1 MSEENFK
8 FKEKWYVSNIF
19 LGILLVVCSIIPFA
33 AILGIPF
40 VVLKSHQFK
49 KAFKA
54 MYEDFS
60 QKQLNEIDK
69 FKNELSAKTDKV
81 DELVLSLNN
90 ANGEIHR
97 LKGLISPDAQK
108 LETIRARVKEL
119 KDKSDK
125 LKEEIS
131 QIKQIKKELEY
142 SKKQIEQS
150 KKEKIREV
158 KQEIRM
164 TIQKEKE
171 ELSVELKKL
180 QDEYNQFNKKIEE
193 QEKTIYENEDKI
205 IELRDEILLQSFSLY
220 RPQYDFVNSAQYKN
234 KLDEIREAQKQM
246 IKQDTAALGATNWTV
261 NNDARKGK
269 KMVNDTKKLLLRAF
283 NSECEFVISKVKY
296 NNFDTCL
303 KRIQKASETIS
314 KLGVIMNISIH
325 PKYYELKVQELRLAL
340 EYQQMKQRE
349 KEEQQELRARMREEA
364 RIQREIEEE
373 RKKAEKEKQHY
384 INALK
389 DAQKQL
395 AECEDEAQKT
405 ALEEKLD
412 KMQEQVSKIDKNLAD
427 IDYREANQRVGYVYV
442 ISNIGSFGENV
453 YKIGMTRRLNPQE
466 RVDELGNASVPFN
479 FDVHAM
485 IFSKDAPALET
496 ALHHAFEDKKV
507 NMVNKRREFFNV
519 TLDDIE
525 KVVKENFDGSVEF
538 IKTATAEQYRETLK
552 IKQEM
557 NRQIA

>member
-19 LGILLVVCSIIPFA
+19 FGVLLLVCSIIPFA

-40 VVLKSHQFK
+40 VVIKTHQSKKNFK
-49 KAFKA
+49 M
-54 MYEDFS
+54 MYEDFT
-60 QKQLNEIDK
+60 QKKLAFDTEMTK
-69 FKNELSAKTDKV
+69 YRE
-81 DELVLSLNN
+81 VLSEKTRTLDKIGSDLNI
-90 ANGEIHR
+90 ANKEVHR

-108 LETIRARVKEL
+108 LEAIKVKVKELEDKSNELKKQIVQIEQDKKELEQSKKDKIREAKEEIQSTVKKEKEAASIELKNL
-119 KDKSDK
+119 KDKS
-125 LKEEIS
+125 
-131 QIKQIKKELEY
+131 
-142 SKKQIEQS
+142 
-150 KKEKIREV
+150 
-158 KQEIRM
+158 
-164 TIQKEKE
+164 IQLNE
-171 ELSVELKKL
+171 
-180 QDEYNQFNKKIEE
+180 KIEE
-193 QEKTIYENEDKI
+193 QKAIINKNKSEI
-205 IELRDEILLQSFSLY
+205 IELRDEVLLQSFSLY

-234 KLDEIREAQKQM
+234 KLDEIRNAQKQM

-325 PKYYELKVQELRLAL
+325 PKYYKLKVQELRLAL

-389 DAQKQL
+389 EAQKQL

-496 ALHHAFEDKKV
+496 ALHHTFDDRKV

-538 IKTATAEQYRETLK
+538 IKTAVAEQYRETLK
-552 IKQEM
+552 IKQGI
-557 NRQIA
+557 NKQIN

>member
-8 FKEKWYVSNIF
+8 LKEKWYVSNIF
-19 LGILLVVCSIIPFA
+19 LAILLVVCSIIPFA

-40 VVLKSHQFK
+40 LLVKSHQFK
-49 KAFKA
+49 KQFET
-54 MYEDFS
+54 MYNDFS
-60 QKQLNEIDK
+60 QKQISTDT
-69 FKNELSAKTDKV
+69 ELSERKQKI
-81 DELVLSLNN
+81 DELVLNLNN

-97 LKGLISPDAQK
+97 LKDLISPDAQK
-108 LETIRARVKEL
+108 LEAIKTKVKEL
-119 KDKSDK
+119 KNKADD
-125 LKEEIS
+125 LKKEIS
-131 QIKQIKKELEY
+131 QLKEIKKELEY

-164 TIQKEKE
+164 TIQREKE

-180 QDEYNQFNKKIEE
+180 QDEADKLNKKIEE
-193 QEKTIYENEDKI
+193 QEETIYENEDKI
-205 IELRDEILLQSFSLY
+205 IELRDEVLLQSFSLY

-234 KLDEIREAQKQM
+234 KLDEIRDAQKQM
-246 IKQDTAALGATNWTV
+246 IKHDTAALGATNWTV

-389 DAQKQL
+389 EAQKQL

-442 ISNIGSFGENV
+442 ISNIGSFGEDI

-538 IKTATAEQYRETLK
+538 IKTAAAEQYRETLK
-552 IKQEM
+552 IKQG
-557 NRQIA
+557 

>member
-1 MSEENFK
+1 MPEENFK
-8 FKEKWYVSNIF
+8 FKEKWYVSNVF

-40 VVLKSHQFK
+40 LLVKSHQFK
-49 KAFKA
+49 KQFET
-54 MYEDFS
+54 MYNDFS
-60 QKQLNEIDK
+60 QKQISTDT
-69 FKNELSAKTDKV
+69 ELSERKQKI
-81 DELVLSLNN
+81 DELVLNLNN

-97 LKGLISPDAQK
+97 LKDLISPDAQK
-108 LETIRARVKEL
+108 LEAIKTKVKEL
-119 KDKSDK
+119 KNKADD
-125 LKEEIS
+125 LKKEIS
-131 QIKQIKKELEY
+131 QLKEIKKELEY

-164 TIQKEKE
+164 TIQREKE

-180 QDEYNQFNKKIEE
+180 QDEADKLNKKIEE
-193 QEKTIYENEDKI
+193 QEETIYENEDKI
-205 IELRDEILLQSFSLY
+205 IELRDEVLLQSFSLY

-234 KLDEIREAQKQM
+234 KLDEIRDAQKQM
-246 IKQDTAALGATNWTV
+246 IKHDTAALGATNWTV

-269 KMVNDTKKLLLRAF
+269 KMVNDMKKLLLRAF

-314 KLGVIMNISIH
+314 KLGVVMNISIH

-389 DAQKQL
+389 EAQKQL

-442 ISNIGSFGENV
+442 ISNIGSFGKDI

-507 NMVNKRREFFNV
+507 NMVNKRREFFYV

-557 NRQIA
+557 NKQIA

>member
-1 MSEENFK
+1 MLEENFK

-19 LGILLVVCSIIPFA
+19 LGILLIICSVIPFA

-40 VVLKSHQFK
+40 VILKTYQFK
-49 KAFKA
+49 KVFKTTC
-54 MYEDFS
+54 EDFNQNS
-60 QKQLNEIDK
+60 IKFNDEIKQKDDK
-69 FKNELSAKTDKV
+69 IK
-81 DELVLSLNN
+81 ELVLKLNT
-90 ANGEIHR
+90 ANGEIHN
-97 LKGLISPDAQK
+97 LKDLISPDAKK
-108 LETIRARVKEL
+108 LENIRLRVDEL
-119 KDKSDK
+119 KNKVIQ
-125 LKEEIS
+125 LKTEITEM
-131 QIKQIKKELEY
+131 KQTKEKVKQ
-142 SKKQIEQS
+142 SIKQIEQD
-150 KKEKIREV
+150 KKEKIRKV
-158 KQEIRM
+158 KEEIRL
-164 TIQKEKE
+164 IAQREKE
-171 ELSVELKKL
+171 ELSGDL
-180 QDEYNQFNKKIEE
+180 QALRKETEQLDKKIEE
-193 QEKTIYENEDKI
+193 QEITIDKNKTEI

-234 KLDEIREAQKQM
+234 KLDEIREHQKQM
-246 IKQDTAALGATNWTV
+246 IKQDMAALGSTNWTV

-364 RIQREIEEE
+364 RIQREIEAE

-389 DAQKQL
+389 EAQRQL
-395 AECEDEAQKT
+395 AECKDETQKN

-412 KMQEQVSKIDKNLAD
+412 KMQEQVTKIDKNLAD
-427 IDYREANQRVGYVYV
+427 IDYREANQRVGYVYI
-442 ISNIGSFGENV
+442 ISNIGSFGENI
-453 YKIGMTRRLNPQE
+453 YKIGMTRRLDPQE

-496 ALHHAFEDKKV
+496 ALHHAFDDRKV

-538 IKTATAEQYRETLK
+538 IKTAAAEQYRETLK

-557 NRQIA
+557 NKQIA

>member
-1 MSEENFK
+1 MSEENFR

-60 QKQLNEIDK
+60 QKQLSEIDK

-81 DELVLSLNN
+81 DELVLNLNN
-90 ANGEIHR
+90 ANEEIHR

-205 IELRDEILLQSFSLY
+205 IELRDEVLLQSFSLY
-220 RPQYDFVNSAQYKN
+220 RPQYDFVNSSQYKN
-234 KLDEIREAQKQM
+234 KLDEIRDAQKQM

-389 DAQKQL
+389 EAQKQL

-442 ISNIGSFGENV
+442 ISNIGSFGEDI

-538 IKTATAEQYRETLK
+538 IKTAAAEQYRETLK
-552 IKQEM
+552 IKQEISKQL
-557 NRQIA
+557 N

>member
-8 FKEKWYVSNIF
+8 LKEKWYVSNIF
-19 LGILLVVCSIIPFA
+19 LAILLVVCSIIPFA

-40 VVLKSHQFK
+40 LLVKSHQFK
-49 KAFKA
+49 KQFET
-54 MYEDFS
+54 MYNDFS
-60 QKQLNEIDK
+60 QKQISTDT
-69 FKNELSAKTDKV
+69 ELSERKQKI
-81 DELVLSLNN
+81 DELVLNLNN

-97 LKGLISPDAQK
+97 LKDLISPDAQK
-108 LETIRARVKEL
+108 LEAIKTKVKEL
-119 KDKSDK
+119 KNKADD
-125 LKEEIS
+125 LKKEIS
-131 QIKQIKKELEY
+131 QLKEIKKELEY

-164 TIQKEKE
+164 TIQREKE

-180 QDEYNQFNKKIEE
+180 QDEADKLNKKIEE
-193 QEKTIYENEDKI
+193 QEETIYENEDKI
-205 IELRDEILLQSFSLY
+205 IELRDEVLLQSFSLY

-234 KLDEIREAQKQM
+234 KLDEIRDAQKQM
-246 IKQDTAALGATNWTV
+246 IKHDTAALGATNWTV

-314 KLGVIMNISIH
+314 KLGVVMNISIH

-364 RIQREIEEE
+364 RIQREIEAE

-389 DAQKQL
+389 EAQKQL
-395 AECEDEAQKT
+395 IECEDEAQKT

-412 KMQEQVSKIDKNLAD
+412 KMQKQVAKIDSNLAD

-496 ALHHAFEDKKV
+496 ALHHAFDDRKV

-538 IKTATAEQYRETLK
+538 IKTAAAEQYRETLK
-552 IKQEM
+552 IKQGI
-557 NRQIA
+557 NKQIN

>member
-8 FKEKWYVSNIF
+8 FKEKWYVSNVF
-19 LGILLVVCSIIPFA
+19 LGILLVVCSVIPFA
-33 AILGIPF
+33 AILGIPL
-40 VVLKSHQFK
+40 VILKTYQFK
-49 KAFKA
+49 KIF
-54 MYEDFS
+54 
-60 QKQLNEIDK
+60 
-69 FKNELSAKTDKV
+69 SAKCED
-81 DELVLSLNN
+81 LNTS
-90 ANGEIHR
+90 NGEIHR
-97 LKGLISPDAQK
+97 LKELISPDAKK
-108 LETIRARVKEL
+108 LEAIRLEV
-119 KDKSDK
+119 DK
-125 LKEEIS
+125 LKNKAAQLNTEITEME
-131 QIKQIKKELEY
+131 QTKEKVKE
-142 SKKQIEQS
+142 SIKQIEQD
-150 KKEKIREV
+150 KKDKIREIEE
-158 KQEIRM
+158 EIQLAARRE
-164 TIQKEKE
+164 KEK
-171 ELSVELKKL
+171 LSKGLQALRKETEQLDRKIGEQKL
-180 QDEYNQFNKKIEE
+180 
-193 QEKTIYENEDKI
+193 TIDKNEAEI

-234 KLDEIREAQKQM
+234 KLDEIREYQKQM
-246 IKQDTAALGATNWTV
+246 IKQDMAALGDTNWTV
-261 NNDARKGK
+261 NNNARKGK

-314 KLGVIMNISIH
+314 KLGVVMNISIH

-364 RIQREIEEE
+364 RIQREIEAE

-389 DAQKQL
+389 EAQKQL
-395 AECEDEAQKT
+395 IECEDEAQKT

-412 KMQEQVSKIDKNLAD
+412 KMQKQVAKIDSNLAD

-496 ALHHAFEDKKV
+496 ALHHAFDDRKV

-538 IKTATAEQYRETLK
+538 IKTAAAEQYRETLK
-552 IKQEM
+552 IKQEISKQL
-557 NRQIA
+557 N

>member
-8 FKEKWYVSNIF
+8 LKEKWYVSNIF
-19 LGILLVVCSIIPFA
+19 LAILLVVCSIIPFA

-40 VVLKSHQFK
+40 LLVKSHQFK
-49 KAFKA
+49 KQFET
-54 MYEDFS
+54 MYNDFS
-60 QKQLNEIDK
+60 QKQISTDT
-69 FKNELSAKTDKV
+69 ELSERKQKI
-81 DELVLSLNN
+81 DELVLNLNN

-97 LKGLISPDAQK
+97 LKDLISPDAQK
-108 LETIRARVKEL
+108 LEAIKTKVKEL
-119 KDKSDK
+119 KNKADD
-125 LKEEIS
+125 LKKEIS
-131 QIKQIKKELEY
+131 QLKEIKKELEY

-164 TIQKEKE
+164 TIQREKE

-180 QDEYNQFNKKIEE
+180 QDEADKLNKKIEE
-193 QEKTIYENEDKI
+193 QEETIYENEDKI
-205 IELRDEILLQSFSLY
+205 IELRDEVLLQSFSLY

-234 KLDEIREAQKQM
+234 KLDEIRDAQKQM
-246 IKQDTAALGATNWTV
+246 IKHDTAALGATNWTV

-389 DAQKQL
+389 EAQKQL

-442 ISNIGSFGENV
+442 ISNIGSFGEDI

-496 ALHHAFEDKKV
+496 ALHHAFDDRKV

-538 IKTATAEQYRETLK
+538 IKTAAAEQYRETLK

-557 NRQIA
+557 NKQIA